1 LSTLLPTPTNAFS
14 FEASVSDDS
23 AERLHKQEEL
33 KIAWELINSKGM
45 KKGLD
50 YLVACKSLT
59 PTPKHV
65 STFLRVNQSSI
76 DQTVLGDYL
85 GEGGDG
91 SDKDYWNLLRF
102 HYVRATSFVGLNL
115 EQALR
120 LFLSNCGFRLPG
132 EAQKVDRIVSTF
144 SQCFWED
151 NAADIRNCPF
161 QNQDTVFVV
170 SFAIIMLNS
179 DLHKANVSN
188 GKSIKRMTKEEFVK
202 NLRGVDD
209 GIRKFTAYLHSIY
222 DSIEATPIAI
232 LEVAQPD
239 KTMSQSLLLDRP
251 TENTTESIQAWVRAV
266 KPAQELL
273 RTIATRKEELWSYTQ
288 DEKLREVTTRAFSV
302 IWPLLHYAV
311 NSTIDNA
318 HLDVSGLSACADLLE
333 YSLCTASYLGLAVE
347 RSAFSKLLGRANRF
361 NDSKTNFGISVVD
374 DESRMAMQNI
384 SKCIRN
390 GNILL
395 SDPTRTFVREG
406 DLIKRHKTTTLG
418 SGRSAS
424 YRFFLFSDVLVYGH
438 KSSQGD
444 YKIHEELP
452 LKLIKITD
460 AEGDARQCSF
470 RINHPNKSFTV
481 VAANDNHKEQW
492 VESIQKT
499 VGLELQRISKLERS
513 RIEASRRKEV

>member
-1 LSTLLPTPTNAFS
+1 MSTLLPTPTGAFS
-14 FEASVSDDS
+14 FEASASDDS
-23 AERLHKQEEL
+23 AERLHKQNEL
-33 KIAWELINSKGM
+33 KVALELINSKGM

-50 YLVACKSLT
+50 YLVACKSLS
-59 PTPKHV
+59 PTPKQV

-102 HYVRATSFVGLNL
+102 HYVRATSFVVLNL

-179 DLHKANVSN
+179 DLHKANAN

-209 GIRKFTAYLHSIY
+209 GIRKFTGYLHSFY
-222 DSIEATPIAI
+222 DSIEAAPISI
-232 LEVAQPD
+232 LDVTQRD
-239 KTMSQSLLLDRP
+239 KTISQSLLLGQP
-251 TENTTESIQAWVRAV
+251 SESKAESIQVWVRAV

-273 RTIATRKEELWSYTQ
+273 RTIATRKEEMWSRIH
-288 DEKLREVTTRAFSV
+288 DEKLLEVTTRAFSV
-302 IWPLLHYAV
+302 TWPLLHYAV

-333 YSLCTASYLGLAVE
+333 YALCTASYLGLDVE

-361 NDSKTNFGISVVD
+361 SDHKTNFGTSSVD
-374 DESRMAMQNI
+374 DESRTAMQNV
-384 SKCIRN
+384 SKSIRN
-390 GNILL
+390 GDILL

-406 DLIKRHKTTTLG
+406 DLIKRHKTATLG
-418 SGRSAS
+418 GSRSAC
-424 YRFFLFSDVLVYGH
+424 YRFFLFSDVLLYGH

-452 LKLIKITD
+452 LKLIKIAD

-481 VAANDNHKEQW
+481 VAANDDDKEEW
-492 VESIQKT
+492 IESIQRT